1 MKTGKINRVPEE
13 SGLSLPLADLLWL
26 RSEWLQQIR
35 VAEDTRTSYGQ
46 KTKHFVGWWTQYG
59 QSVDWCL
66 TQRHLLKFEEHL
78 LTVAA
83 SGRGGPLAWH
93 TRHNILRRTAEL
105 LGWAYRNGYIEDVN
119 PRGWMPPASGEPPER
134 IAPTIDHLRR
144 LITATERSRYPM
156 RDRTILALFIGTGI
170 RLGEMA
176 GLRAENI
183 TLCADGSG
191 TAAIVGK
198 RTRANRG
205 GRRTVAF
212 DAHTGCYLIAYL
224 DAMLITE
231 GPLFLSDQSGAAL
244 GGNSIYKMVKRT
256 IRLAGLEK
264 HVQGCHDLRRAFSTI
279 LALSDLEDPLFA
291 DMIRRQLGH
300 KHYSQTAEY
309 TKIDA
314 DHIRQ
319 RIVSPLA
326 LDGK

>member
-1 MKTGKINRVPEE
+1 MKTGRINRAPEDP
-13 SGLSLPLADLLWL
+13 GLNLSLDDLLWL

-35 VAEDTRTSYGQ
+35 VTEGTRTSYRH
-46 KTKHFVGWWTQYG
+46 KTKHFVNWWQAHG
-59 QSVDWCL
+59 QSADWCL
-66 TQRHLLKFEEHL
+66 TQRHLLKFEEYL
-78 LTVAA
+78 LTVIAL
-83 SGRGGPLAWH
+83 GRGNPLAWH
-93 TRHNILRRTAEL
+93 TRHNVLRRSAEM
-105 LGWAYRNGYIEDVN
+105 LGWAYRSGYIEDVN
-119 PRGWMPPASGEPPER
+119 PRGWMSVASGEPPER
-134 IAPTIDHLRR
+134 TAPTIDHLRR
-144 LITATERSRYPM
+144 LITATEHSRYPL

-170 RLGEMA
+170 RLAELA
-176 GLRAENI
+176 GLRVENI

-198 RTRANRG
+198 RTRANRS

-212 DAHTGCYLIAYL
+212 DAHTGLYLIEYL
-224 DAMLITE
+224 DAMLMTE
-231 GPLFLSDQSGAAL
+231 GPLFLNDQTGAAL

-256 IRLAGLEK
+256 IAAAGLEK

-319 RIVSPLA
+319 RIISPLA